1 VIILLGKTKQLLKTY
16 WRKIIA
22 IVFFFVCMFLLQLI
36 NNEDTK
42 MITNMM
48 SALLL
53 TCLFVFIRW
62 LMNDNK
68 NKK

>member
-1 VIILLGKTKQLLKTY
+1 MGKTKKLLRTY

-22 IVFFFVCMFLLQLI
+22 IFFFFVCMFVLQLI

>member
-1 VIILLGKTKQLLKTY
+1 MGKTQQLLKTY

-22 IVFFFVCMFLLQLI
+22 IVFFFVCMFLLQSI

>member
-1 VIILLGKTKQLLKTY
+1 M
-16 WRKIIA
+16 
-22 IVFFFVCMFLLQLI
+22 FVLQLI